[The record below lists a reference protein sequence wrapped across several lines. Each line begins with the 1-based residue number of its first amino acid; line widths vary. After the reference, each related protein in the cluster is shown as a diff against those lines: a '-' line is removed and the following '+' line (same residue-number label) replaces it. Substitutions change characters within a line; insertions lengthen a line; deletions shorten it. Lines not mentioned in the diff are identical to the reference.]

1 MAKLGSAYV
10 DIVAN
15 SKLKTGFASAKNE
28 TDKFARDLQKGL
40 DSINFFSSFARYGA
54 IAAGVLL
61 PIKKAIDEITQAA
74 ERQEKRF
81 AFNNLAASVG
91 ANTTKII
98 ASVRAASGEM
108 LSMQETI
115 ETTSRAMLLG
125 IGPDVIPKLME
136 IARASSKVT
145 GQSMSQ
151 AFSDITLGVA
161 RQSKMILD
169 NLGILLDYDTHL
181 KKVAGSL
188 GKTVDGL
195 TDTER
200 RQAFLNATFEAGNEI
215 VTRVGSS
222 TDSLNER
229 IIKFKTTLA
238 DSVNTLRDYVTGI
251 SLLDRAIAA
260 SKFGTLTDQYTKQ
273 KEELDNLLPRYK
285 QLKESMDIMLQG
297 KSPEVG
303 EIKSKIDELI
313 TKRKEL
319 EGSLDFQLGSKS
331 AIEDIAKIESKIND
345 LQLRMQGLST
355 EGFQVK
361 PSIVKEFGEVE
372 SKVLALQKSLNSISK
387 GFGIGNSV
395 EEIKKLKTEL
405 QEPINIEE
413 ANKAYAKIYESL
425 KVKTEG
431 WVEFNIK
438 QYEKEKEEFIEKTH
452 DKLLAEQVFQD
463 KVNKLIEEYQSSQE
477 DKPETA
483 ALIEKEEAYNKMY
496 SSLKVKTESWV
507 SYNLKKIEQEKEEF
521 IKAGVD
527 KAEAEKNALEKSKG
541 VIEEYTSSIRAAREQ
556 DEAAAKRRDEIYSD
570 MYEDLKIYN
579 QNYYDFRKGLLEKQ
593 RDEEITV
600 THDTILAWE
609 AYYARLRLL
618 QEEQLKNSKSFVDG
632 IRGYMME
639 LNRDQETWGKLSYG
653 MMKDLQSGMTSTVSG
668 FFGDVIKGQK
678 SFKDAWKGLVSNMA
692 EVFID
697 AVTRMIAK
705 WIVFKIIS
713 SIGGSFA
720 GSSTSGAWAGMGGGA
735 SAGGVFAHAG
745 GYIGRGHTPVRYHNG
760 GNVFPDLKSYE
771 VPAILKRGEYVIN
784 DTSVS
789 KYGKDI
795 FHTIN
800 KGTVS
805 KEQINTLFSNHN
817 AGRISIPKPD
827 IQIPTFEGMGLRSE
841 GQETSEYTGGAM
853 VVNNTFHF
861 NTSAI
866 DESSVDQFFKKNAPR
881 IQDIV
886 GEGVE
891 RSMSYAKRLRGRDT
905 R

>member
-15 SKLKTGFASAKNE
+15 SKLKAGFASAKNE
-28 TDKFARDLQKGL
+28 TDKFARDLQKSL
-40 DSINFFSSFARYGA
+40 DSVNFFSSFARYGA
-54 IAAGVLL
+54 IAAGVYL

-81 AFNNLAASVG
+81 AFANLAASVG
-91 ANTTKII
+91 ANASKII
-98 ASVRAASGEM
+98 ASVRAAAGEM

-125 IGPDVIPKLME
+125 ISPDVIPKLME

-372 SKVLALQKSLNSISK
+372 SKVLALQKSLNSISS
-387 GFGIGNSV
+387 GFGIGSTV
-395 EEIKKLKTEL
+395 EEIKKLKQEL
-405 QEPINIEE
+405 VNPEE
-413 ANKAYAKIYESL
+413 DKKAAL
-425 KVKTEG
+425 
-431 WVEFNIK
+431 
-438 QYEKEKEEFIEKTH
+438 EKE
-452 DKLLAEQVFQD
+452 A
-463 KVNKLIEEYQSSQE
+463 
-477 DKPETA
+477 
-483 ALIEKEEAYNKMY
+483 AYNKMY

-639 LNRDQETWGKLSYG
+639 LNRDQLTWGKLSYG

-668 FFGDVIKGQK
+668 FFKDVIKGQK
-678 SFKDAWKGLVSNMA
+678 SFKDAWKGLVSGMA
-692 EVFID
+692 EAFID
-697 AVTRMIAK
+697 AVTAMIAK
-705 WIVFKIIS
+705 WIIFKIIT
-713 SIGGSFA
+713 SIGGAFA
-720 GSSTSGAWAGMGGGA
+720 GGSTGGAWAGMGGGA

-745 GYIGRGHTPVRYHNG
+745 GYIGRGHTPVRYHKG
-760 GNVFPDLKSYE
+760 GHVSPDLKSYE

-784 DTSVS
+784 DTAVN

-800 KGTVS
+800 KGAVS
-805 KEQINTLFSNHN
+805 KEQINTLFSN
-817 AGRISIPKPD
+817 PV
-827 IQIPTFEGMGLRSE
+827 GLRS
-841 GQETSEYTGGAM
+841 GKQETGEYAGGAM
-853 VVNNTFHF
+853 VVNNTFNF

-866 DESSVDQFFKKNAPR
+866 DEGSVDQFFKKNTPR

-891 RSMSYAKRLRGRDT
+891 RSMSYAKRLRGRDM